1 MIFNAE
7 NILLIGSILLFV
19 SIVVSKTGYRFGIPT
34 LLVFLL
40 VGMLFGSDGLGLQ
53 FHDAGEA
60 QFIGMMALSIILFSG
75 GMDTK
80 YSDIKPVLPQ
90 GILLSTFGVLLTT
103 IFTGFFIYWISGFS
117 NVSITMSLMT
127 AMLLAATM
135 SSTDSASVFNILRS
149 QSMNLKHNLRPMLE
163 LESGSNDPFAYML
176 TVIVLSFMKGENSVG
191 QMVYSIA
198 AQIVFGVLI
207 GFLIALGAVWFMKHF
222 TFNTSGFDAAF
233 VLGVAVLAY
242 ALPTLVGG
250 NGYLSA
256 YIVGIVLGNQN
267 IHNKKSLVHFFD
279 GMTGLMQMLIFFL
292 LGLLSFPSKILTV
305 LLPSIF
311 IALFITFIARPLAVA
326 TVLAPFKTKISQYL
340 VVSWAGLRGA
350 ASIVFAIMAMVG
362 GVTMEQD
369 VFHIAFCVVLF
380 SITLQGSLLPFV
392 ASKTNMI
399 DKTGSVLKTFNDYS
413 DETEINF
420 IRLNIDSGNRWIDC
434 AVKDISLPPQMLFA
448 AIYRNDETIIPNG
461 ETVIYEGD
469 TIILG
474 APSHGINGDVRFREI
489 SANDRKNWRGKS
501 MAEIEFPD
509 GYLVIMIKRGDDVVI
524 PVGST
529 IIEKNDELVLV
540 SK

>member
-1 MIFNAE
+1 MAGILIIGAVIVITCILCNKISNKIGIPMLLAFILLGMVFGSDGIFKIEFENFVFAE
-7 NILLIGSILLFV
+7 QTCSIALIFIIFYGGFGTKWKQAKQVAVQSLVLSSVGVILTALLTGLFCRYILQFEWLESLLIGSV
-19 SIVVSKTGYRFGIPT
+19 
-34 LLVFLL
+34 
-40 VGMLFGSDGLGLQ
+40 LG
-53 FHDAGEA
+53 
-60 QFIGMMALSIILFSG
+60 
-75 GMDTK
+75 
-80 YSDIKPVLPQ
+80 
-90 GILLSTFGVLLTT
+90 
-103 IFTGFFIYWISGFS
+103 
-117 NVSITMSLMT
+117 
-127 AMLLAATM
+127 
-135 SSTDSASVFNILRS
+135 STDAASVFSILRS
-149 QSMNLKHNLRPMLE
+149 KKLNLKYGTASMLE
-163 LESGSNDPFAYML
+163 LESGSNDPWAYML
-176 TVIVLSFMKGENSVG
+176 TITILSIMQGNSSVG
-191 QMVYSIA
+191 SVAYMLI
-198 AQIVFGVLI
+198 AQIIIGVLFGI
-207 GFLIALGAVWFMKHF
+207 LIAFTAIFILKHVKF
-222 TFNTSGFDAAF
+222 ETVGFDAIF
-233 VLGVAVLAY
+233 VLAIAVLSY
-242 ALPTLVGG
+242 AIPTALDG

-256 YIVGIVLGNQN
+256 YIVGIALGNTE
-267 IHNKKSLVHFFD
+267 IYNKKSLVHFFD

-311 IALFITFIARPLAVA
+311 IALFITFVARPLAVA

-420 IRLNIDSGNRWIDC
+420 IRLNIDSGNRWIDR

>member
-1 MIFNAE
+1 
-7 NILLIGSILLFV
+7 
-19 SIVVSKTGYRFGIPT
+19 
-34 LLVFLL
+34 
-40 VGMLFGSDGLGLQ
+40 
-53 FHDAGEA
+53 
-60 QFIGMMALSIILFSG
+60 
-75 GMDTK
+75 MDTK

-267 IHNKKSLVHFFD
+267 IHNKKSLVHF
-279 GMTGLMQMLIFFL
+279 
-292 LGLLSFPSKILTV
+292 LT
-305 LLPSIF
+305 
-311 IALFITFIARPLAVA
+311 
-326 TVLAPFKTKISQYL
+326 
-340 VVSWAGLRGA
+340 
-350 ASIVFAIMAMVG
+350 
-362 GVTMEQD
+362 E
-369 VFHIAFCVVLF
+369 
-380 SITLQGSLLPFV
+380 
-392 ASKTNMI
+392 
-399 DKTGSVLKTFNDYS
+399 
-413 DETEINF
+413 
-420 IRLNIDSGNRWIDC
+420 
-434 AVKDISLPPQMLFA
+434 
-448 AIYRNDETIIPNG
+448 
-461 ETVIYEGD
+461 
-469 TIILG
+469 
-474 APSHGINGDVRFREI
+474 
-489 SANDRKNWRGKS
+489 
-501 MAEIEFPD
+501 
-509 GYLVIMIKRGDDVVI
+509 
-524 PVGST
+524 
-529 IIEKNDELVLV
+529 
-540 SK
+540 